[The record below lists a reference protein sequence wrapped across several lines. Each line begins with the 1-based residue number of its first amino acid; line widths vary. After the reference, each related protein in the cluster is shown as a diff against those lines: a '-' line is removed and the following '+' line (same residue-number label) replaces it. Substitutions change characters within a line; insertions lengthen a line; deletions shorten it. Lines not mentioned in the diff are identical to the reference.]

1 MSLSFQSPTLFLRR
15 HWYWLVRLACCWFL
29 AWYLL
34 LLVMTPGNGQRVYGL
49 SVPRGAGLSSV
60 ANELEQQK
68 IIYSALHL
76 RLLGHLRGLDREIRT
91 GDYRLTDAMTPGE
104 ILEKMA
110 RGETDARRFTLPEGY
125 SIFQA
130 AELLEKAQ
138 IFKKEAF
145 LEACRDRVLLNRLG
159 LPGKSVEGYLFP
171 GTYLV
176 GFHTD
181 ERALITEMVHEFRLR
196 TNAFSQ
202 LLEQSGLDL
211 HQMVTMASMIERE
224 AVLTEE
230 MPLISSVFHNRLRA
244 GMPLQSDPTAIY
256 GIRVFGGTVT
266 RQDVQRNTPYNT
278 YRIKGL
284 PPGPIGNPSLEA
296 MRAALQPADT
306 DYFYFVARKDG
317 THQFSRTLQEHN
329 QGVKRFLRKGEK
341 GGGWRLIKKK
351 QSARKKVQRL
361 KKQCSR

>member
-1 MSLSFQSPTLFLRR
+1 MSFSSSPPTRFIRR
-15 HWYWLVRLACCWFL
+15 HWYWLLRIACIGFL

-34 LLVMTPGNGQRVYGL
+34 LLVITPGNGHRVYGI
-49 SVPRGAGLSSV
+49 SVPKGAGLSSV
-60 ANELEQQK
+60 ASELEQQR

-76 RLLGHLRGLDREIRT
+76 RILGRLRGLDRAIRT
-91 GDYRLTDAMTPGE
+91 GDYRLTDAMTPGQ

-145 LEACRDRVLLNRLG
+145 LEACRDRVLLNKLE

-181 ERALITEMVHEFRLR
+181 ERDLVTEMVREFRFRATAL
-196 TNAFSQ
+196 AQ
-202 LLEQSGLDL
+202 LLEQSELDL
-211 HQMVTMASMIERE
+211 HQVVTMASMVERE
-224 AVLTEE
+224 AVSMEE

-256 GIRVFGGTVT
+256 GIRIFGGTVT

-284 PPGPIGNPSLEA
+284 PPGPIGNPGIEA
-296 MRAALQPADT
+296 MRAVLQPAAT
-306 DYFYFVARKDG
+306 GYFYFVARKDG
-317 THQFSRTLQEHN
+317 THQFSRTLKEHN
-329 QGVKRFLRKGEK
+329 QGVQRFLRKG
-341 GGGWRLIKKK
+341 KK
-351 QSARKKVQRL
+351 QR
-361 KKQCSR
+361 